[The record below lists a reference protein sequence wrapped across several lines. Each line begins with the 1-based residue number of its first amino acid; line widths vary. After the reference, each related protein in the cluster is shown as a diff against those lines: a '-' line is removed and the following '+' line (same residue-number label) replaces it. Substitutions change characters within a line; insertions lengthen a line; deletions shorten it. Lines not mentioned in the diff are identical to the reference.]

1 VLLLVIFISSC
12 QSDTKNSE
20 LIKNLATPVKLSM
33 VNEWEIKSPEII
45 PNPGFFGALQDTTL
59 ILVDQ
64 SLNTINHF
72 HKNGAFIRSFG
83 GSGRGPGEFLNIT
96 HVAINTNGLV
106 AVADINNARLSITD
120 VYNETTS
127 THQIDSGW
135 HTRLHWVSD
144 KLVISNYPFKMGG
157 TNPGDIFMRLFNPVT
172 GEKNPFYH
180 LDFEGEDDPFQGE
193 ISCTFCEHRFRNDQS
208 FFTSP
213 QDTSYRIYKVDPNTD
228 ETVLFTRSGVSAVK
242 YSEQERE
249 ELQDQRQRAQ
259 QLTGLDSSGDDI
271 PTHKRRFIDFFPDNE
286 DRLWALVNPIDGE
299 IPTFDLFS
307 PDAEYIGSIKAPD
320 RVQNVQFVSDNY
332 ILFSYESDDTDIW
345 KGALYQILDK

>member
-1 VLLLVIFISSC
+1 MKQIYIGLVLLLVIFISSC

-120 VYNETTS
+120 VYN
-127 THQIDSGW
+127 
-135 HTRLHWVSD
+135 
-144 KLVISNYPFKMGG
+144 
-157 TNPGDIFMRLFNPVT
+157 
-172 GEKNPFYH
+172 
-180 LDFEGEDDPFQGE
+180 
-193 ISCTFCEHRFRNDQS
+193 
-208 FFTSP
+208 
-213 QDTSYRIYKVDPNTD
+213 
-228 ETVLFTRSGVSAVK
+228 
-242 YSEQERE
+242 
-249 ELQDQRQRAQ
+249 
-259 QLTGLDSSGDDI
+259 
-271 PTHKRRFIDFFPDNE
+271 
-286 DRLWALVNPIDGE
+286 
-299 IPTFDLFS
+299 
-307 PDAEYIGSIKAPD
+307 
-320 RVQNVQFVSDNY
+320 
-332 ILFSYESDDTDIW
+332 
-345 KGALYQILDK
+345 